1 MSLCRMQN
9 RKTTLSAAAKTYLQK
24 KEKNSSLCLVWFL
37 HADVSW
43 LPLLSRCVILGTEQ
57 CRMCVLSAGTVRHGY
72 TCTLTHRLRNTCL
85 SWIHGNRLQDR
96 ISWETI
102 CLHFQPLFL
111 LDAVVSDMIRWSLV
125 FLSSHTHQEIT
136 EDLMLLINIISYHL
150 HVQLIFIIF
159 VQSSTD
165 DQFYCIA

>member
-1 MSLCRMQN
+1 MSLCKMQN

-111 LDAVVSDMIRWSLV
+111 LDAVVSDMIRLV
-125 FLSSHTHQEIT
+125 THTSGNNRRFNVANKYYFLSFTCA
-136 EDLMLLINIISYHL
+136 INLYNICSIVY
-150 HVQLIFIIF
+150 
-159 VQSSTD
+159 
-165 DQFYCIA
+165 